1 MDTTPHGNSVWYRT
15 CLVSGVIC
23 YRTSGPERVTYIAAN
38 RLTCYAKTDFGETSA
53 VSVPTPTINP
63 ATPELEFFLPV
74 ISAERTPA
82 RTGTATI
89 AVEPPTVVEPKRSA
103 VVSWTVRMAGL
114 AEKLVTRV
122 FPVAGAAHGR
132 AGRFVE
138 RTLDGL
144 EQCFCFLPAHRG
156 GILAERARLQIER
169 VLEVRWKRYQHFLCL
184 CAAMEQSRGTFSPAD
199 CYLHLNPASQWVRVR
214 EQSIRKKRAIRKKRD
229 ELSSDVLFF
238 RLGPDIR
245 GARMNLE
252 CQVLMNELADYQ
264 PCTVAQWAR
273 CSSLG
278 NTQQLMLLAEHLR
291 KMGLVAWNNQSSSR
305 DSRLPE

>member
-1 MDTTPHGNSVWYRT
+1 M
-15 CLVSGVIC
+15 
-23 YRTSGPERVTYIAAN
+23 
-38 RLTCYAKTDFGETSA
+38 SA
-53 VSVPTPTINP
+53 HTPTISP

-74 ISAERTPA
+74 IPAERTPA

-103 VVSWTVRMAGL
+103 VVSGAVRMAGL

-122 FPVAGAAHGR
+122 FPVAGAVHGR
-132 AGRFVE
+132 AGRLVE

-144 EQCFCFLPAHRG
+144 EQCFCFLPTHRR

-169 VLEVRWKRYQHFLCL
+169 VLEVRWKRYQHFLHL

-214 EQSIRKKRAIRKKRD
+214 EQSIRKERD

-252 CQVLMNELADYQ
+252 CQVLINELADYQ

-278 NTQQLMLLAEHLR
+278 DAQQLMLLARHLR
-291 KMGLVAWNNQSSSR
+291 QMGLVAWNNKSSSP
-305 DSRLPE
+305 DSRLPEQESPAFRV